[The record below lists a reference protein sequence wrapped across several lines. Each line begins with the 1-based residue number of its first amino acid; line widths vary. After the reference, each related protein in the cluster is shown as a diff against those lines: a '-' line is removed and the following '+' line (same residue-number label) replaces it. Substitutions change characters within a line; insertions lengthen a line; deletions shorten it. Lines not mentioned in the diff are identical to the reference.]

1 MRTACCNEFAL
12 RMPKISHLNAECL
25 KLVVLILSVSELYVV
40 SDESSCI
47 DVTHVE
53 YVNSCPLTEQEW
65 RIAEAMKNCS
75 SKVPFCHDLGK
86 WKYHCLRN
94 HYKNQTVQLC
104 GRPQKINGYSCAEY
118 NVGGDVIQENYDTS
132 CEQSTPPC
140 PFQYSSDEVYK
151 YTICIE
157 TMINDRSTTEPPST
171 TLRTLDPN
179 EEKNTE
185 HEPPSTTFSILDPNE
200 DKTPYLR
207 ELPLIAMF
215 AILLILLACYVIYQ
229 KCKKQEEP
237 RPTIE
242 ELRFINTEN
251 V

>member
-25 KLVVLILSVSELYVV
+25 KLVVLFLSVLELYVF

-157 TMINDRSTTEPPST
+157 TMIEDQSKTNPPST
-171 TLRTLDPN
+171 TLGT
-179 EEKNTE
+179 
-185 HEPPSTTFSILDPNE
+185 LDPNE

-207 ELPLIAMF
+207 ELPLIAML
-215 AILLILLACYVIYQ
+215 AILLMLLACYVIYR
-229 KCKKQEEP
+229 KCEKQEEP
-237 RPTIE
+237 MSTVE
-242 ELRFINTEN
+242 ERCFIKTEN
-251 V
+251 VQPMFHNHGIKREI